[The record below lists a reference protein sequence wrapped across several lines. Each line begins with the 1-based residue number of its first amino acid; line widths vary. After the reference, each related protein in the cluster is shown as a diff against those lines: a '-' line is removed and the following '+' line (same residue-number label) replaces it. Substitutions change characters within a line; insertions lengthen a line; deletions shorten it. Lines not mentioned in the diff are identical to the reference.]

1 MSAQARI
8 DGVPIG
14 APSLDIIMAR
24 LAAIVGDRASAA
36 PGVRADHGRSEA
48 YHAARPPDVV
58 VFPETTAEVQ
68 AIVNLCRELDLPLV
82 PFGAGTSLEG
92 NAAALHGGVCLDM
105 GRMNQ
110 VLEIYAED
118 MDVRVQPGITRK
130 QLNAQLRDT
139 GLFFPIDPGADAS
152 IGGMTSTRA
161 SGTMAVRYGTMKDNV
176 LALEVVLADGRAIRT
191 ARRAKKSAAGYDL
204 TRLFVGAEG
213 TLGVITEITLKLHP
227 QPEAISSAVC
237 AFPDLKAAVDTAIGV
252 IQSGVPVARIELLD
266 SVMMRGMN
274 LHSRLG
280 LPEVPHLF
288 FEFHGSSAYVA
299 EQAET
304 AQAVAADNGGQGFQW
319 AVTPEERTRLWHAR
333 DNTLYAG
340 LALRPGAK
348 AMITD
353 VCVPISRLADCL
365 VDTADDLVECG
376 LIAPVVGHVGDGNF
390 HLLVLID
397 PQDPEELARAKAF
410 NERLVR
416 RAIALD
422 GTCTGE
428 HGIGMGKM
436 DFLALELGEAV
447 DAMRLLKGALDP
459 HGILNPGK
467 IFKPHPPTQGSAP

>member
-1 MSAQARI
+1 MSALMPIGGRPM
-8 DGVPIG
+8 DGV
-14 APSLDIIMAR
+14 LAR
-24 LAAIVGDRASAA
+24 LAGIVGERATTARGA
-36 PGVRADHGRSEA
+36 LADHGRSEA
-48 YHAARPPDVV
+48 YHPARPPDVV

-68 AIVNLCRELDLPLV
+68 AIVRLCRELKLPLV

-105 GRMNQ
+105 GRMNR
-110 VLEIYAED
+110 VLTVNAED
-118 MDVRVQPGITRK
+118 MDVRVEPGITRK
-130 QLNAQLRDT
+130 QLNTQLRDT

-191 ARRAKKSAAGYDL
+191 AQRARKSAAGYDL

-237 AFPDLKAAVDTAIGV
+237 AFPDLKAAVDTAIAV
-252 IQSGVPVARIELLD
+252 IQSGVPVARVELLD
-266 SVMMRGMN
+266 AVMMRGMN
-274 LHSRLG
+274 LHAKLG

-288 FEFHGSSAYVA
+288 FEFHGSKAYVA

-304 AQAVAADNGGQGFQW
+304 AQALAAEFGGEGFQW
-319 AVTPEERTRLWHAR
+319 ATTPEERSRLWHAR

-353 VCVPISRLADCL
+353 VCVPLSRLAECL
-365 VDTADDLVECG
+365 VATAADIAESG
-376 LIAPVVGHVGDGNF
+376 LTAPVVGHVGDGNF
-390 HLLVLID
+390 HLLVLLD
-397 PQDPEELARAKAF
+397 PESPEELARAKAF

-416 RAIALD
+416 RAIALE
-422 GTCTGE
+422 GTSTGE
-428 HGIGMGKM
+428 HGIGIGKM
-436 DFLALELGEAV
+436 DFLELELGEAV
-447 DAMRLLKGALDP
+447 DAMRLVKAALDP
-459 HGILNPGK
+459 DGIMNPGK
-467 IFKPHPPTQGSAP
+467 IFRPGTRNHGAAA

>member
-1 MSAQARI
+1 MSALRPI
-8 DGVPIG
+8 DT
-14 APSLDIIMAR
+14 ALAR
-24 LAAIVGDRASAA
+24 LAGIVGDRATSAA
-36 PGVRADHGRSEA
+36 GVRADHGRSEA
-48 YHAARPPDVV
+48 YHAARAPDVV
-58 VFPETTAEVQ
+58 VFPETTQEVQ
-68 AIVNLCRELDLPLV
+68 AIVSLCRELRLPLV

-110 VLEIYAED
+110 VLAINAED

-130 QLNAQLRDT
+130 ALNAQLRDT

-152 IGGMTSTRA
+152 IGGMASTRA

-176 LALEVVLADGRAIRT
+176 LALEVVLADGRVIRT
-191 ARRAKKSAAGYDL
+191 AQRARKSAAGYDL

-213 TLGVITEITLKLHP
+213 TLGVITEVTLKLHP

-237 AFPDLKAAVDTAIGV
+237 AFPDLKAAVDTAIAV

-266 SVMMRGMN
+266 AVMMKGMN
-274 LHSRLG
+274 LHARLG
-280 LPEVPHLF
+280 LPELPHLF
-288 FEFHGSSAYVA
+288 FEFHGSKAYVG

-304 AQAVAADNGGQGFQW
+304 AQALALEFGGLGFEW
-319 AVTPEERTRLWHAR
+319 AVTPEERSRLWQAR

-353 VCVPISRLADCL
+353 VCVPISRLAGCL
-365 VDTADDLVECG
+365 VETAADIAESG
-376 LIAPVVGHVGDGNF
+376 LTAPVVGHVGDGNF

-397 PQDPEELARAKAF
+397 PNNPDDLARAKAF
-410 NERLVR
+410 NDRLVR
-416 RAIALD
+416 RAIALE

-436 DFLALELGEAV
+436 DALVLELGEAV
-447 DAMRLLKGALDP
+447 DAMRLVKGALDP
-459 HGILNPGK
+459 LNIMNPGK
-467 IFKPHPPTQGSAP
+467 IFRPAGQEERT